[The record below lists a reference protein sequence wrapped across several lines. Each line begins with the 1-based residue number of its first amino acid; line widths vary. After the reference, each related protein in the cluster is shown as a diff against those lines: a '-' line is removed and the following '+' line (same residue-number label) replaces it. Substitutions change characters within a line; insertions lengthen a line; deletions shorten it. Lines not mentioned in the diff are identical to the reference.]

1 MSVVGEKA
9 KLLFSRGFFHIFG
22 ASAVNKA
29 IAFITNIVI
38 VRFLTQ
44 DEYGLFSYA
53 NSVYTI
59 VAGVTGLGLIAGMF
73 VFGSEKRSAD
83 EKRRIS
89 RYALTRGLGI
99 DFVLMAAL
107 MSVGILYPFPLDQ
120 AGPYIVL
127 FAPLLLLSYVFDY
140 LTTMLRMRRENKR
153 FAGLTNLNTILYS
166 GLGCLGALAGGI
178 AGTILG
184 RYAAYVVSIAVGLLV
199 SRGVRFRLKGDSRL
213 SRSVKKELWG
223 FSLKNQAAAALNR
236 MSYSV
241 QMIILAML
249 LYSAGDL
256 AAYKAD
262 SLIPEGLYFVVSSVT
277 MFVAPYVIE
286 HNRDAAWLKRK
297 IPLIFA
303 SMGVV
308 NFGISAILFFSA
320 GGLVQAVWGEEYAPA
335 ILPMQILALNYFLSG
350 TLRSIAVEV
359 LSMLKETGFNLFLSV
374 AWGVGNIALTFLMVP
389 RWGLAGAALGVVANT
404 LVSSC
409 LSITYL
415 VHVVRKID
423 RKGKESRE
431 STLQTG
437 GQ

>member
-1 MSVVGEKA
+1 M
-9 KLLFSRGFFHIFG
+9 
-22 ASAVNKA
+22 
-29 IAFITNIVI
+29 
-38 VRFLTQ
+38 
-44 DEYGLFSYA
+44 
-53 NSVYTI
+53 
-59 VAGVTGLGLIAGMF
+59 
-73 VFGSEKRSAD
+73 
-83 EKRRIS
+83 
-89 RYALTRGLGI
+89 
-99 DFVLMAAL
+99 
-107 MSVGILYPFPLDQ
+107 
-120 AGPYIVL
+120 
-127 FAPLLLLSYVFDY
+127 
-140 LTTMLRMRRENKR
+140 
-153 FAGLTNLNTILYS
+153 
-166 GLGCLGALAGGI
+166 
-178 AGTILG
+178 
-184 RYAAYVVSIAVGLLV
+184 
-199 SRGVRFRLKGDSRL
+199 
-213 SRSVKKELWG
+213 KKELWG

-241 QMIILAML
+241 QMIILGML

-256 AAYKAD
+256 AAYKAA